1 MPLDLLSVFLGFVLG
16 SAAVAIVWN
25 LMQKPVRNPET
36 TRLTGVWSLRDV
48 AGQGARP
55 VMLAEGLEGLSVP
68 AGTKLVVP
76 RGRIDSVPADVLATC
91 DVRMHP
97 DVRVNAAVGKDR
109 ALIFS
114 GRITPKATALFT
126 MDEHTVRQLQGD
138 FERMWKES
146 TPYVE
151 TTQLKDLGNKAGR
164 FVDVTGQAVDVMEF
178 RGRKMLRLTDG
189 MVAVGV
195 VAAKDD
201 VTAYP
206 GSTLRVVGKMH
217 KEAGYAYL
225 EADKVEIVGKPA
237 AA

>member
-16 SAAVAIVWN
+16 SASVAIAWN

-55 VMLAEGLEGLSVP
+55 VMLAESVEGISVP
-68 AGTKLVVP
+68 PGTKIIVP
-76 RGRIDSVPADVLATC
+76 RGRIDSVPPDVLSTC
-91 DVRMHP
+91 EVRMHA

-109 ALIFS
+109 ALLFS
-114 GRITPKATALFT
+114 GRVSPKSSAVFT

-151 TTQLKDLGNKAGR
+151 QAVLAELGSKAGR
-164 FVDVTGQAVDVMEF
+164 VVDVTGQAVDVMEF

-189 MVAVGV
+189 KVAVGV
-195 VAAKDD
+195 VAKED
-201 VTAYP
+201 VSAYP
-206 GSTLRVVGKMH
+206 GNTLRIVGRMH
-217 KEAGYAYL
+217 KDAGYSYV
-225 EADKVEIVGKPA
+225 EADRVEVVPA
-237 AA
+237 RA